1 MMTNETE
8 HDQPLT
14 IAVIA
19 TEERLQG
26 LSNRTL
32 RNIRSDPAAMYS
44 YIAHFM
50 VDEDNQY
57 LDIDEALEILDER
70 PFAEATE
77 AGRAIEEA
85 MRGAAAPKKS
95 ARKSTRG
102 RGTG

>member
-1 MMTNETE
+1 MTDETE

-32 RNIRSDPAAMYS
+32 RNIRTDPAAMFD

-50 VDEDNQY
+50 VDENNRW
-57 LDIDEALEILDER
+57 LDREEALEILDELT
-70 PFAEATE
+70 FAEATD
-77 AGRAIEEA
+77 AARAIEEA
-85 MRGAAAPKKS
+85 MKEAAAPKKS
-95 ARKSTRG
+95 ARKSTRAQ
-102 RGTG
+102 GTG